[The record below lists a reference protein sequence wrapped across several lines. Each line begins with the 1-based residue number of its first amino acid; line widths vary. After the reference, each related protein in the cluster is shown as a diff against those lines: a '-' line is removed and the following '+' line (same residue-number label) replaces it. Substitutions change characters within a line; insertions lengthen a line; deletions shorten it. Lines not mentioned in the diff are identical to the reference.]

1 MFVCLCVA
9 DLSQCDNLHLWKLG
23 WGISQ
28 ASDGPGTQ
36 TDLSGHLQLHQV
48 SHQAGVWKAPTG
60 THFESHT
67 LVLEVTSWLLS
78 CYPIILLLLLST
90 SLTVC
95 ISNSH
100 AHSTLGLKLCTG
112 GWLMFVS
119 FSFVANS
126 DNSLATQ
133 NSSYGANL
141 LTSLIP
147 SQRSS
152 HFPSFCS
159 IANKILS
166 ETTTAFGSQ
175 ADFVLKLCVWQASCP
190 MYFCQESI
198 IHGSLRN
205 YSTSC

>member
-78 CYPIILLLLLST
+78 CFCFFCPLVWLSAYPTVMLTLLWG
-90 SLTVC
+90 
-95 ISNSH
+95 SNVM
-100 AHSTLGLKLCTG
+100 CTG

-175 ADFVLKLCVWQASCP
+175 AEFVLKLCAWQASYP
-190 MYFCQESI
+190 MHFCQESI
-198 IHGSLRN
+198 IHGSFRN